1 MVTPRIRQPLGA
13 LLTLPKQQPRPLS
26 AFEDFNES
34 SSYSPHSRPT
44 SFTSSSEASSPRHT
58 MTGRPPTLNE
68 ILLDTAPPPWSLSA
82 FMAYLSQNHC
92 METLE
97 FTLDSQRY
105 AAVYEQTLSE
115 PNPSDDCRERVCAWW
130 EKLMQVYI
138 IPCAPREVNIPAQV
152 RDRLLR
158 VPCGPDP
165 PHPSELAE
173 AGRIVYELMNDSV
186 LVPFLQSVAASA
198 ADLHHDF
205 HLASPKASSD
215 RSAASMGTDSDT
227 LTADSSGTSPSITE
241 PMTPPTTPP
250 TSEWTFAAS
259 HGGFHRAV
267 AAHNKGWK
275 KVGAALGFNRKSS
288 SRRTTPTSSG
298 PESGESSYNSSGSPL

>member
-1 MVTPRIRQPLGA
+1 
-13 LLTLPKQQPRPLS
+13 
-26 AFEDFNES
+26 
-34 SSYSPHSRPT
+34 
-44 SFTSSSEASSPRHT
+44 
-58 MTGRPPTLNE
+58 MTGHPPTLNE
-68 ILLDTAPPPWSLSA
+68 ILLDVAPPPWTLSA

-105 AAVYEQTLSE
+105 ASVYEQFIAEVPT
-115 PNPSDDCRERVCAWW
+115 SDDNRERVCAWW

-158 VPCGPDP
+158 VPFGPSP

-173 AGRIVYELMNDSV
+173 AGHIIYELMNDSL
-186 LVPFLQSVAASA
+186 LVPFLQSVAAPTTEG
-198 ADLHHDF
+198 HHDF
-205 HLASPKASSD
+205 HLGSPKASSD
-215 RSAASMGTDSDT
+215 RTAASSATDPDALTVDSD
-227 LTADSSGTSPSITE
+227 GNSPSITE

-250 TSEWTFAAS
+250 TSEWTFNTS
-259 HGGFHRAV
+259 PGGFHRAV

-275 KVGAALGFNRKSS
+275 KVGAKLGFNRKSS
-288 SRRTTPTSSG
+288 SRRSTPTSSG
-298 PESGESSYNSSGSPL
+298 AESGEMSYNTSNHSF